1 MVKDMGASNTACPQV
16 APERSEATCILWDR
30 GVGRCPVSRHL
41 LPTPRM
47 SHCARGRGTPRP
59 NTSRCGDDLLVGK
72 RGAHITE
79 QGPRARHAYPV
90 SWRGRH
96 HQPGVAHRPRTSG
109 NWLDAMRDRG
119 DRNPGLQTDLGSE
132 RFNWSLRIGQ
142 GARCCSP
149 RIWPPGGRCFR
160 DYRSTLQPDAQVLHA
175 AVVLDAVA
183 GAARQLQVADRTLP
197 GPERPAPCCPGH
209 GRAP

>member
-47 SHCARGRGTPRP
+47 SHCARGRGRP

-79 QGPRARHAYPV
+79 QGPRATRVPCFMARTSPPTRCCTPAEDV
-90 SWRGRH
+90 RKLVGRDAGSGRSKSWSPDGSRFRTVQLVPPDWAGRAVLLPPDLAAWRPLFSRLPFNVAAGRAGTPYRGR
-96 HQPGVAHRPRTSG
+96 P
-109 NWLDAMRDRG
+109 
-119 DRNPGLQTDLGSE
+119 
-132 RFNWSLRIGQ
+132 
-142 GARCCSP
+142 
-149 RIWPPGGRCFR
+149 
-160 DYRSTLQPDAQVLHA
+160 
-175 AVVLDAVA
+175 
-183 GAARQLQVADRTLP
+183 
-197 GPERPAPCCPGH
+197 
-209 GRAP
+209 